1 MIFKYLNELADI
13 VVNIDECKNISDG
26 HVISFTDR
34 GIRIIADMKL
44 QGLDIGAL
52 QETFTGMQIMC
63 GNRVV
68 LTELIDMAHEE
79 IAQLLG
85 KDAWRV
91 YGCDEGGWFFQ
102 MDDASEQVATCDKVA
117 A

>member
-1 MIFKYLNELADI
+1 MKFKYLNELADI
-13 VVNIDECKNISDG
+13 VVGIDEDKNISDG
-26 HVISFTDR
+26 NVVSITDR
-34 GIRIIADMKL
+34 GIRLIAQMKL
-44 QGLDIGAL
+44 LGLDTGTL
-52 QETFTGMQIMC
+52 QETFAGMQMMC

-79 IAQLLG
+79 IARLLD

-102 MDDASEQVATCDKVA
+102 VGEVCERCA

>member
-1 MIFKYLNELADI
+1 MRFKYLNELADI
-13 VVNIDECKNISDG
+13 VVSIDECKNISDEKIVG
-26 HVISFTDR
+26 LTDR
-34 GIRIIADMKL
+34 SIRVIAHMKL
-44 QGLDIGAL
+44 LGLNVGAL
-52 QETFTGMQIMC
+52 QEIFSGMQIMC
-63 GNRVV
+63 SNRVV
-68 LTELIDMAHEE
+68 LIELIDMAHEE

-102 MDDASEQVATCDKVA
+102 VGDACEKVA

>member
-1 MIFKYLNELADI
+1 MRFKYLNELADI
-13 VVNIDECKNISDG
+13 VVSIDESKNISDT
-26 HVISFTDR
+26 HIIDFTDR

-44 QGLDIGAL
+44 LGLDVGSL
-52 QETFTGMQIMC
+52 QETFAGMQIMC

-79 IAQLLG
+79 IAKLLG

-91 YGCDEGGWFFQ
+91 YGCDEGGWFFEIG
-102 MDDASEQVATCDKVA
+102 DAFEQVVA
-117 A
+117 CEKAAA

>member
-1 MIFKYLNELADI
+1 MRFKYLNELADI
-13 VVNIDECKNISDG
+13 VVSIDESKNISDEKI
-26 HVISFTDR
+26 VSLTDR
-34 GIRIIADMKL
+34 SIRVIAHMKL
-44 QGLDIGAL
+44 LGLNVGAL
-52 QETFTGMQIMC
+52 QEIFAGMQIMC

-68 LTELIDMAHEE
+68 LIELIDMAHEE

-102 MDDASEQVATCDKVA
+102 VGDACEKVA

>member
-1 MIFKYLNELADI
+1 MRFKYLNELADI
-13 VVNIDECKNISDG
+13 VVSIDESKNISDEKIVG
-26 HVISFTDR
+26 LTDR
-34 GIRIIADMKL
+34 SIRVIAHMKL
-44 QGLDIGAL
+44 LGLNVGAL
-52 QETFTGMQIMC
+52 QEIFAGMQIMC

-68 LTELIDMAHEE
+68 LIELIDMAHEE

-102 MDDASEQVATCDKVA
+102 VGDACEKVA